1 MSPAGSSRGR
11 IFVEGPNNDIY
22 TVLLWISTVAILL
35 AVILL
40 ALEYYVEY
48 GGKTSPV
55 GSLFDQTRSWIT
67 ASAGEWTQTV
77 NSETFSTGSELI

>member
-22 TVLLWISTVAILL
+22 TALLWISTVAILL

-40 ALEYYVEY
+40 ALEFYVEY
-48 GGKTSPV
+48 GGRITPV
-55 GSLFDQTRSWIT
+55 GSILDQTRSWVT
-67 ASAGEWTQTV
+67 AFAGEWSQPV
-77 NSETFSTGSELI
+77 NSETLSTGPELI